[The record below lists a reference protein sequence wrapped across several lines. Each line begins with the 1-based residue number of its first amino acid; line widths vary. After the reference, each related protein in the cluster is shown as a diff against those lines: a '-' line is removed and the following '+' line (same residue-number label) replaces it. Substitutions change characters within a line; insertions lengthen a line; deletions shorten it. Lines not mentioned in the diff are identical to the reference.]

1 VLYRISGKG
10 EDQGDSAVIER
21 LPVGRRFFYGQCAKD
36 CRATAPVLL
45 ELARAFSYLLAL
57 GKPMVV
63 IDVKGISKR
72 YGDTAAVRSC
82 DLEVASGE
90 ILALLGPSGSG
101 KTTLLR
107 LIAGFDRPDEGRI
120 LIGGRVVVDV
130 ADSRWAAP
138 EDRGVGMV
146 FQDYALFP
154 HLTVEENVRFGLR
167 NSNRVERQARVE
179 ELLRLTE
186 LASCAK
192 RYPHELSGGQ
202 KQCVPWARPPAPRPG
217 VVLLDEPF
225 NGLDPDLRPQMRREV
240 ARILRHLGTAAVLV
254 THDQEEALGIADQVA
269 VIRHGELQQVGTPED
284 IYYAPSTAFVANFVG
299 HADFIPGVVA
309 GTEVRTEIG
318 VFPAPPHVPAGPVKL
333 MIRHEAVNSRPG
345 GVLATVEEREFLGG
359 EILYRLR
366 LPSGATVHFEQRK
379 PVHWPVGHQ
388 VAVEVQLPNVIVFP
402 TSTKGGAD

>member
-1 VLYRISGKG
+1 MLYRISGKG

-36 CRATAPVLL
+36 CRGTAPVLL

-202 KQCVPWARPPAPRPG
+202 QQRVALARALAPRPG

-402 TSTKGGAD
+402 ISTKDGAD